1 MIQIQDLVK
10 RFGTTEAVNI
20 GQLHITQGQCVG
32 LVGNNGAG
40 KTTLLR
46 LITDL
51 LPANSGQVLIGG
63 IRVDQSEDWK
73 SLAGCYI
80 DHGFLINYLTPKEYF
95 EFIGSCHQLS
105 KDETEQRLEPYREL
119 LDEVLTA
126 KRKTIGAFSEGNKQ
140 KIGIVGAMILKPRL
154 LLLDEPFNYLDPSS
168 QAAMCRLIRQLHE
181 EGTTAL
187 VSSHNLEYITEV
199 STRILLMDHGSI
211 VKDLDNQNGGA
222 LAELKAWFD

>member
-1 MIQIQDLVK
+1 MIQIQQLVK
-10 RFGTTEAVNI
+10 QFGSNQAANI
-20 GQLHITQGQCVG
+20 DNLHIRQGQCVG

-51 LPANSGQVLIGG
+51 MEATSGQVLINGM
-63 IRVDQSEDWK
+63 RVDESEDWK
-73 SLAGCYI
+73 PLVGCYI
-80 DHGFLINYLTPKEYF
+80 DKGFLINFLTPKEYF
-95 EFIGSCHQLS
+95 EFIGSCHGLS
-105 KDETEQRLEPYREL
+105 KEEITLRLQPYEGL
-119 LDEVLTA
+119 LGEVLTA
-126 KRKTIGAFSEGNKQ
+126 KRKTIGALSEGNKQ
-140 KIGIVGAMILKPRL
+140 KVGIVGAMMLKPRL

-181 EGTTAL
+181 AGTTAL

-211 VKDLDNQNGGA
+211 VKDLENQKGGA
-222 LAELKAWFD
+222 LTELKAWFD

>member
-63 IRVDQSEDWK
+63 IRVDRSEEWK
-73 SLAGCYI
+73 SFTGCYI
-80 DHGFLINYLTPKEYF
+80 DHGFLVSYFTPQEYF
-95 EFIGSCHQLS
+95 EFIGSCHRLS
-105 KDETEQRLEPYREL
+105 KEETRQRLEPYADL
-119 LDEVLTA
+119 LEEVLA
-126 KRKTIGAFSEGNKQ
+126 SKRKTIGSFSEGNKQ
-140 KIGIVGAMILKPRL
+140 KIGIVGAMLLRPRL

-168 QAAMCRLIRQLHE
+168 QSAMCRLIRQLHE
-181 EGTTAL
+181 DGTTAL

-199 STRILLMDHGSI
+199 SSRILLMDHGQI
-211 VKDLDNQNGGA
+211 VKDLDNQSGNA
-222 LAELKAWFD
+222 LTELKRWFE